1 MGDFTVSISK
11 QQDSTITTKLN
22 IKKIYGTARQES
34 AEVGSTEENKL
45 YPYKTTDGVTLELSF
60 EAREKL
66 MQMQSVLH
74 NAGVAKQQGEAME
87 EAAEDMGKIF
97 TIFRRIA
104 NGDIVPPQDE
114 KKLMEYSM
122 EMYQMAKTAAMAAK
136 MTILKSMILWIRRKR
151 KREVPAAQKVQ
162 AQFLLPWRFPFP
174 RHQEGKLPQK
184 PPNKYKILKGE
195 ER

>member
-22 IKKIYGTARQES
+22 IKKIHGTAGQQS

-66 MQMQSVLH
+66 IQMQTVLH

-87 EAAEDMGKIF
+87 EAAEDMGKVF

-136 MTILKSMILWIRRKR
+136 NDDPKEYDSVDKEEEETGSTSSAEGSSTISATVEIPVSQASGG
-151 KREVPAAQKVQ
+151 EASSEAAK
-162 AQFLLPWRFPFP
+162 
-174 RHQEGKLPQK
+174 
-184 PPNKYKILKGE
+184 
-195 ER
+195 